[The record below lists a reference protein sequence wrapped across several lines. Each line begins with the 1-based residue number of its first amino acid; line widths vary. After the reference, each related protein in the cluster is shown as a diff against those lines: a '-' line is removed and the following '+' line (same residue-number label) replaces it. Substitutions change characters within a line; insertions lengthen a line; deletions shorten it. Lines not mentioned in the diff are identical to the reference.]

1 MLLLPLQMHSGYVV
15 LITVNRE
22 IHGRGNLISGDK
34 AAATEALRNGL
45 ALSLLKQAPAV
56 GLRLRSPS
64 LQFMLR
70 LLIPHQSASS

>member
-1 MLLLPLQMHSGYVV
+1 M
-15 LITVNRE
+15 LITVNIE

-45 ALSLLKQAPAV
+45 ALSLLKQPPAV
-56 GLRLRSPS
+56 GHRLHSPS

-70 LLIPHQSASS
+70 LLIPNQSASS